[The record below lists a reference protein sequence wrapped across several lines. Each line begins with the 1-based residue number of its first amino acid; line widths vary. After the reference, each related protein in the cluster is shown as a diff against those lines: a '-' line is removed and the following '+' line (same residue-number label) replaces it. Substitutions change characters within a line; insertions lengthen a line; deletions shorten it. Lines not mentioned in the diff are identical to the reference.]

1 MATAAQSFSQ
11 TWRIGR
17 TVREVAAPHRTGRIR
32 SVGGTGPNARITV
45 NLSGGTPTTFRP
57 AQLTPL

>member
-1 MATAAQSFSQ
+1 MATFNQ

-17 TVREVAAPHRTGRIR
+17 TVKVNATGRTGRIR
-32 SVGGTGPNARITV
+32 ARQGTGANAVITV
-45 NLSGGTPTTFRP
+45 AITGGVPTGFRP